1 MRGSERV
8 ELRNRTRDAH
18 QRVDAAVGE
27 LSTIEDYR
35 RYVARVLPFRATM
48 DEALRNVSWPEGW
61 NWRPS
66 GVAELLAQ
74 DACDLGLAPARRI
87 RPDFDLS
94 DPSAL
99 LGALY
104 VVEGSSL
111 GARVL
116 RQRALKLGFDET
128 FGAKHLASMAN
139 DTTRWPSFL
148 SLLERTRDF
157 DVVRSAVTANAVFAL
172 AQTCFESTYLVAS

>member
-1 MRGSERV
+1 MRGNERV
-8 ELRNRTRDAH
+8 ELRSRTREAH
-18 QRVDAAVGE
+18 QRVDAAVGT
-27 LSTIEDYR
+27 LSTLEDYR
-35 RYVARVLPFRATM
+35 RYVAHVLPFRVTM

-61 NWRPS
+61 NWKPS
-66 GVAELLAQ
+66 AVAELLAQ
-74 DACDLGLAPARRI
+74 DARDLGVPPVRHEQ
-87 RPDFDLS
+87 PDFDLS

-116 RQRALKLGFDET
+116 RQRALKLGLDET
-128 FGAKHLASMAN
+128 FGARHLVSMAS

-148 SLLERTRDF
+148 SLLEGTPNYDLGRS
-157 DVVRSAVTANAVFAL
+157 VVAANAVFAL
-172 AQTCFESTYLVAS
+172 ALSCFESTSLAAS